1 MRVKRWNLLPRANPV
16 FFDTF
21 SSIPPLF
28 AQILYNRGIKNTTDW
43 SSLSR
48 GTPVKND
55 PFAFHGMETTIG
67 RLLEAIKN
75 KENIAIF
82 GDFDAD
88 GITSSSLLYRALSQL
103 GANLSI
109 YIPHRV
115 QEGHGLNKQAIDQ
128 IADRGATLI
137 ITTDCGVTSGAEV
150 EYAKNIGIQVIIV
163 DHHTPPPELP
173 AALAVINPKLEGN
186 LYPYNGLSAVGVVY
200 KLVEALY
207 GRLGRDMDESL
218 LELVALGT
226 VADVAPLTGENR
238 YLVREGL
245 KRLNYTSHPG
255 LKALIEKA
263 GLKPGH
269 IDVESISFALG
280 PRINAASRI
289 DHGITSFKLLTCT
302 SPDEAV
308 VLAAELERRNS
319 ARQALT
325 SDALARARPEAEL
338 LLNDGHMIMV
348 GSEEYPP
355 GILGLIAGKLCEEFH
370 RPAIAMNMG
379 TDLVRASARSIPEFS
394 IVNALIQCRDLF
406 IKFGGHPQAAG
417 FTIAADNLNHL
428 RNRLGELASN
438 ELSGKDLN
446 AEITIDAY
454 VRLKSIS
461 SDVLR
466 LFDMLGPFGQENP
479 QPVLLSKRVQV
490 LDRRLMGND
499 LQHFRMRLKEEN
511 VIWEGVAFG
520 LGSSMPLSD
529 LVDVVYTIS
538 TNHWNNVTS
547 LQLNILDIKPS
558 G

>member
-1 MRVKRWNLLPRANPV
+1 M
-16 FFDTF
+16 FFNTF
-21 SSIPPLF
+21 PSLPPLF
-28 AQILYNRGIKNTTDW
+28 AQILYNRGIKSSTDW
-43 SSLSR
+43 GVLSD
-48 GTPVKND
+48 GLPVRND
-55 PFAFHGMETTIG
+55 PFMFQGMEATVE
-67 RLLEAIKN
+67 RLQAAIKN
-75 KENIAIF
+75 KESIAIF

-88 GITSSSLLYRALSQL
+88 GITSSSLLYRALAKR

-109 YIPHRV
+109 SIPHRV

-150 EYAKNIGIQVIIV
+150 DYAKGLDIQVIIV

-173 AALAVINPKLEGN
+173 AALAVIDPKLEGN
-186 LYPYNGLSAVGVVY
+186 IYPYNGLAAVGVVY
-200 KLVEALY
+200 KLVQALY
-207 GRLGRDMDESL
+207 GRLGIEMDESL

-226 VADVAPLTGENR
+226 IADVAPLTGENR

-255 LKALIEKA
+255 LKALMAIA

-269 IDVESISFALG
+269 IDVESISFGLG

-302 SPDEAV
+302 SDEEAAS
-308 VLAAELERRNS
+308 LAAELERRN
-319 ARQALT
+319 AVRQALT
-325 SDALARARPEAEL
+325 AEALARARPEAEL
-338 LLNDGHMIMV
+338 LLSDGHIIMI
-348 GSEEYPP
+348 GSEDYPP
-355 GILGLIAGKLCEEFH
+355 GILGLIAGKLCDEFH
-370 RPAIAMNMG
+370 RPAIAMNLG
-379 TDLVRASARSIPEFS
+379 PELIRASARSIPEFS
-394 IVNALIQCRDLF
+394 IINALMECRDLF

-417 FTIAADNLNHL
+417 FTIAAGNLDSL
-428 RNRLGELASN
+428 RARLGKIASN
-438 ELSGKDLN
+438 ELRDKDLQT
-446 AEITIDAY
+446 EITIDAY

-461 SDVLR
+461 TDVLR
-466 LFDMLGPFGQENP
+466 LFDTLGPFGQENP
-479 QPVLLSKRVQV
+479 QPVMLSKKVQV

-558 G
+558 A